1 VRDVGIARE
10 ELVLANIADT
20 RNYMRAV
27 HREGRIILDTASLPI
42 ESVLFDTGALS
53 ASYISKQYVDTH
65 REDLAPFIRQ
75 ARGAVRLAAQN
86 VVVPISEVLHL
97 TVVFTDDSGQEHR
110 AVEDYFV
117 LPGSSNS
124 MVVGLPSILSRYGKF
139 FLRMLESVMDEYDGE
154 PSHALSSVEGD
165 LHYPWSAPLDLEAP
179 EDLDTPLPCSFS
191 DALHFMEM
199 SYEDAKKEYFGQIDQ
214 HVSPAFRAAT
224 KVEELLRSDRGV
236 AAFIP
241 SNWEGIRMP
250 PLELKWKEGLPE
262 RMHPKARPVNPRLL
276 SDVKKEI
283 DRLRTYIYEPS
294 DSPIASCLVV
304 APKATAPFIRLCG
317 DYVAVN
323 KFIETGHYPIPHVQ
337 RALEKIC
344 RYKIFLDIDLVNAF
358 HQVPLHWLTSQ
369 RLSIQTPWGQF
380 APRFMPEGIAPATF
394 VLQETVSKI
403 FSEFDDWSIAIFDNL
418 LVLAD
423 TYEDAYKKLEKIIDK
438 CIEFNLYLKFSKTWL
453 GFERVHFFGYD
464 CTYQSYGLS
473 EQRKKTLNEYSPPR
487 TVKQMQSFLG
497 AALFFKS
504 FVPHY
509 SSLAAP
515 LSEMTKADTRWD
527 AQTWTPDRLKAFD
540 VFKAALQSSFSL
552 FYPDYSLVWV
562 LRTDA
567 SMEGVGMALFQVYHP
582 SPEAEP
588 QYQCIMFASQ
598 KFSKQ
603 ARNWTTIEQ
612 EAYGIYFAIL
622 NASYYLR
629 CKAFILET
637 DHANLMWMEASQVP
651 KVIRWRI
658 YCQSFNFVIRH
669 IKGKQN
675 LVADWLSRSHSEEEI
690 AEALHSDPPLIAS
703 LLAAA
708 ASEFEV
714 KENFG
719 DTQKPVTPDDALAM
733 VHGKRMGH
741 NGARRTWM
749 LLNEHFAGHRIPYS
763 TVEDFVSKCAV
774 CQKDRLGMTNTL
786 QPLYRTLKTA
796 DKRKM
801 VGVDTLTV
809 TPPDKWGNQYVIVVV
824 VHATKLV
831 ALYPTAGKG
840 AIDTATAL
848 FKFFSTYGVYEN
860 LISDP
865 GSDLMSEVVAQLTAW
880 FGIRHV
886 FSLVDRHES
895 NGVEGTNKSV
905 LRHLKAFVM
914 DERIADRWSSPDVIN
929 LIQYWLNAQVS
940 NETGLS
946 PFHAHFGTDDSTYLK
961 LPELLSESQTATEF
975 VRLLDDN
982 LRTLWDISCK
992 HQLKLLRKRVGDQDD
1007 ARQNQ
1012 FQPGDLVLFRR
1023 NTSAPLPSK
1032 LTMRFAGPFEVL
1044 SQSKN
1049 DVECRHLCVKTVHK
1063 FHVER
1068 LKLYVGTRAD
1078 AERVAQVDHDQ
1089 YEVAEILCYRGNP
1102 MIRQTMEFR
1111 IRFADGDERW
1121 VTWSKDL
1128 FDTTH
1133 YEHYC
1138 KSVPAL
1144 FPLIYQR
1151 AEAERRIAEI
1161 NALPITE
1168 VEPQQR
1174 FFLDLRQRGGA
1185 TWYNAIGLPD
1195 SAMLTYM
1202 LPCVYTRWVGKQHRK
1217 IKVECALT
1225 NEVFD
1230 FDHYTV
1236 RAYGSCMVIDPARM
1250 VLIDASLVKK
1260 YPKIASN

>member
-1 VRDVGIARE
+1 
-10 ELVLANIADT
+10 
-20 RNYMRAV
+20 M
-27 HREGRIILDTASLPI
+27 
-42 ESVLFDTGALS
+42 LFDTGALS
-53 ASYISKQYVDTH
+53 ASYISEQYVNSY
-65 REDLAPFIRQ
+65 REELAPFIRQ

-86 VVVPISEVLHL
+86 VVVPITEVLHL
-97 TVVFTDDSGQEHR
+97 TVVFTDDSGQDHR

-117 LPGSSNS
+117 LPGSSNN

-139 FLRMLESVMDEYDGE
+139 FIRMLESAMDEYEGP
-154 PSHALSSVEGD
+154 PSHALSSVDGH
-165 LHYPWSAPLDLEAP
+165 LLYPWSAPLDLEAP
-179 EDLDTPLPCSFS
+179 EDLDTPLPCSFT

-199 SYEDAKKEYFGQIDQ
+199 PYEDAKKEYFSLIDQ
-214 HVSPAFRAAT
+214 HVSPEFRAAT
-224 KVEELLRSDRGV
+224 KVEDLLRSEKGV
-236 AAFIP
+236 AAFVP

-262 RMHPKARPVNPRLL
+262 RMSPKARPVNPRLL
-276 SDVKKEI
+276 SHVQKEI
-283 DRLRTYIYEPS
+283 ERLRAYIYEPS

-317 DYVAVN
+317 DYVAIN
-323 KFIETGHYPIPHVQ
+323 KYIETGHFPIPHVQ
-337 RALEKIC
+337 RSLEKIC
-344 RYKIFLDIDLVNAF
+344 RHRLFLDIDLVNAF

-394 VLQETVSKI
+394 VLQETVSNI
-403 FSEFDDWSIAIFDNL
+403 FNEFSDWTIAIFDNL

-423 TYEDAYKKLEKIIDK
+423 DYDDAYKKLEKIIDK
-438 CIEFNLYLKFSKTWL
+438 CIEFNLYLKFSKSWL

-473 EQRKKTLNEYSPPR
+473 EQRKKTLMEYAPPR

-504 FVPHY
+504 FVPQY

-515 LSEMTKADTRWD
+515 LNEMTKLDARWD
-527 AQTWTPDRLKAFD
+527 AQTWTEERLKAFD
-540 VFKAALQSSFSL
+540 TFKAALLASFSL

-567 SMEGVGMALFQVYHP
+567 SMEGVGMALFQVYQP
-582 SPEAEP
+582 TPDAEP

-622 NASYYLR
+622 SVSYYVR
-629 CKAFILET
+629 CKSFILET

-675 LVADWLSRSHSEEEI
+675 LVADWLSRSHSEEDI
-690 AEALHSDPPLIAS
+690 AQALRSDPPLIAS

-708 ASEFEV
+708 VSDEKQDV
-714 KENFG
+714 LVDKG
-719 DTQKPVTPDDALAM
+719 SLTPDEILSR

-741 NGARRTWM
+741 NGARRTWL
-749 LLNEHFAGHRIPYS
+749 LLNEHCPGHRIPYHF
-763 TVEDFVSKCAV
+763 VEDFVSRCAV

-786 QPLYRTLKTA
+786 QPLYRTLKTV

-809 TPPDKWGNQYVIVVV
+809 TPADKWGNQYIIVVV

-831 ALYPTAGKG
+831 ALYPTVNKG

-914 DERIADRWSSPDVIN
+914 DERIADRWSAPDVIN

-946 PFHAHFGTDDSTYLK
+946 PFHAHFGTEDSTYLK
-961 LPELLSESQTATEF
+961 LPELLSESKTAHEF
-975 VRLLDDN
+975 VKLLDDN
-982 LRTLWDISCK
+982 LRTLWDISVK
-992 HQLKLLRKRVGDQDD
+992 HQLKLVLKRAGKDD
-1007 ARQNQ
+1007 PALQNQ

-1023 NTSAPLPSK
+1023 DTSAPLPSK
-1032 LTMRFAGPFEVL
+1032 LTMRFSGPFEVL
-1044 SQSKN
+1044 SQIKN
-1049 DVECRHLCVKTVHK
+1049 DVECRHLCMKTVHK

-1089 YEVAEILCYRGNP
+1089 YEVAEILYYRGNP
-1102 MIRQTMEFR
+1102 MLRQSMEFF

-1144 FPLIYQR
+1144 FPLIYHR
-1151 AEAERRIAEI
+1151 ADAARRIAEI
-1161 NALPITE
+1161 NAQPITE

-1185 TWYNAIGLPD
+1185 TWYSKIGLPQ
-1195 SAMLTYM
+1195 AEQLTYM
-1202 LPCVYTRWVGKQHRK
+1202 LPCIYTRWVGKNNRK

-1225 NEVFD
+1225 NEAFD

-1236 RAYGSCMVIDPARM
+1236 IAYGTCMVLDTTRM
-1250 VLIDASLVKK
+1250 VLIDKALCKK
-1260 YPKIASN
+1260 YPKIVSN

>member
-1 VRDVGIARE
+1 
-10 ELVLANIADT
+10 
-20 RNYMRAV
+20 MRSV
-27 HREGRIILDTASLPI
+27 HREGSIILDTSVLPI

-53 ASYISKQYVDTH
+53 ASYISKQFVDAH
-65 REDLAPFIRQ
+65 REELAPYIRP

-86 VVVPISEVLHL
+86 VVVPIAEVLHL
-97 TVVFTDDSGQEHR
+97 TVVFVDDSAQEHR
-110 AVEDYFV
+110 AVEDYYV
-117 LPGSSNS
+117 LPGSTNN
-124 MVVGLPSILSRYGKF
+124 MVVGLPSIISRYGKF
-139 FLRMLESVMDEYDGE
+139 FIRMLESAMDEYEGP
-154 PSHALSSVEGD
+154 PSHALSAVED
-165 LHYPWSAPLDLEAP
+165 APLKYPWSVPLDLDAP
-179 EDLDTPLPCSFS
+179 EDLNTPLPCSFT

-199 SYEDAKKEYFGQIDQ
+199 SYDDAKKEYFSLIDE
-214 HVSPAFRAAT
+214 HVSQEFRAAT
-224 KVEELLRSDRGV
+224 RVEELLKSDKGI
-236 AAFIP
+236 AAFVP
-241 SNWEGIRMP
+241 SNWEGIRME

-262 RMHPKARPVNPRLL
+262 RMSPKPRPVNPRLL
-276 SDVKKEI
+276 DNVKKEI
-283 DRLRTYIYEPS
+283 TRLRGYIYAPS

-304 APKATAPFIRLCG
+304 APKATAPWIRLCG
-317 DYVAVN
+317 DYVAIN
-323 KFIETGHYPIPHVQ
+323 QYIETGHYPIPHVQ
-337 RALEKIC
+337 RSLDKIC
-344 RYKIFLDIDLVNAF
+344 KHRIFLDIDLVNAF
-358 HQVPLHWLTSQ
+358 HQVPLAPLTSA

-394 VLQETVSKI
+394 VLQETISNI
-403 FSEFDDWSIAIFDNL
+403 FSGFADWTIAIFDNL

-423 TYEDAYKKLEKIIDK
+423 DFDDAYRKLELIIDK
-438 CIEFNLYLKFSKTWL
+438 CIEFNLYLKFSKSWL
-453 GFERVHFFGYD
+453 GFARVHFFGYD
-464 CTYQSYGLS
+464 CTYQSYSLS
-473 EQRKKTLNEYSPPR
+473 EKRRMALNEFPPPR

-515 LSEMTKADTRWD
+515 LNDMTKSDTRWD
-527 AQTWTPDRLKAFD
+527 DQTWTPERMKAFD
-540 VFKAALQSSFSL
+540 IFKSALLASFAL

-567 SMEGVGMALFQVYHP
+567 STEGVGMALFQVYQP
-582 SPEAEP
+582 TPDAEP

-612 EAYGIYFAIL
+612 EAYGVYFGVL
-622 NASYYLR
+622 SVSYYVR

-658 YCQSFNFVIRH
+658 YLQSFNFVIRH

-690 AEALHSDPPLIAS
+690 ALALHSDPPLVAS

-708 ASEFEV
+708 VYAQEPAQDAEEGVCATPEEV
-714 KENFG
+714 LGK
-719 DTQKPVTPDDALAM
+719 

-741 NGARRTWM
+741 HGARRTWM
-749 LLNEHFAGHRIPYS
+749 LLNEHFQGHHIPYRV
-763 TVEDFVSKCAV
+763 VEEFVSKCAV
-774 CQKDRLGMTNTL
+774 CQKDRLGMTATL
-786 QPLYRTLKTA
+786 KPVYRTLKTMV
-796 DKRKM
+796 KRKM

-809 TPPDKWGNQYVIVVV
+809 TPADKWGNQYITVIV

-831 ALYPTAGKG
+831 GLYPSANKG
-840 AIDTATAL
+840 AVDMATAL
-848 FKFFSTYGVYEN
+848 FQFFSTYGVYEN

-865 GSDLMSEVVAQLTAW
+865 GSDLMSDVVAQLTAW
-880 FGIRHV
+880 YGIRHV

-905 LRHLKAFVM
+905 LRYLKALVM
-914 DERIADRWSSPDVIN
+914 DERIADRWSAPDVLN
-929 LIQYWLNAQVS
+929 LVQYWLNSQV
-940 NETGLS
+940 NHETGLS
-946 PFHAHFGTDDSTYLK
+946 PFHAHFGTDDNTYLK
-961 LPELLSESQTATEF
+961 LPELLPESQVAHEF
-975 VRLLDDN
+975 
-982 LRTLWDISCK
+982 
-992 HQLKLLRKRVGDQDD
+992 LKLLNSNLRILWEVSVKLQTQIVAKRAGKDD
-1007 ARQNQ
+1007 PLKQNQ
-1012 FQPGDLVLFRR
+1012 YQPGDLVLFQRDT
-1023 NTSAPLPSK
+1023 TSPMPSK

-1044 SQSKN
+1044 SQNKN
-1049 DVECRHLCVKTVHK
+1049 DVECKHLCIKTVHK

-1068 LKLYVGTRAD
+1068 LKLYTGSRAE

-1089 YEVAEILCYRGNP
+1089 YEIAQILYYRGNP
-1102 MIRQTMEFR
+1102 MLRQSMEFF

-1133 YEHYC
+1133 YEHFC

-1144 FPLIYQR
+1144 FPLIYHR
-1151 AEAERRIAEI
+1151 EDALRRIAEI
-1161 NALPITE
+1161 NAQPITE
-1168 VEPQQR
+1168 VEPHQR

-1185 TWYNAIGLPD
+1185 AWYNAIGLPK
-1195 SAMLTYM
+1195 SEQLSYM
-1202 LPCVYTRWVGKQHRK
+1202 LPCVYTRWVGKNKRK

-1225 NEVFD
+1225 NEAFD

-1236 RAYGSCMVIDPARM
+1236 KAYGMCMTIDSARM
-1250 VLIDASLVKK
+1250 VLITEAMCKE
-1260 YPKIASN
+1260 YPKILSN

>member
-1 VRDVGIARE
+1 
-10 ELVLANIADT
+10 
-20 RNYMRAV
+20 MRAV
-27 HREGRIILDTASLPI
+27 HREGQIILDTSILPI

-65 REDLAPFIRQ
+65 REELAPFIRE
-75 ARGAVRLAAQN
+75 ARGSVRLAAQN
-86 VVVPISEVLHL
+86 VVVPITEVLHL
-97 TVVFTDDSGQEHR
+97 TVVFTDDCGQEHR
-110 AVEDYFV
+110 AVEDYYV

-139 FLRMLESVMDEYDGE
+139 FIRMLESVMDEYEGP
-154 PSHALSSVEGD
+154 PSHALSSVDGV
-165 LHYPWSAPLDLEAP
+165 LQYPWSAPLDLEAP
-179 EDLDTPLPCSFS
+179 EDLDTPLPCSFT

-199 SYEDAKKEYFGQIDQ
+199 SYEDAKKEFISQIDE
-214 HVSPAFRAAT
+214 HVSAEFRAAT
-224 KVEELLRSDRGV
+224 RVVELLLSEKGF

-241 SNWEGIRMP
+241 SNWNGIRMP
-250 PLELKWKEGLPE
+250 PLQLKWKEGLPE
-262 RMHPKARPVNPRLL
+262 RMSPKARPVNPRLM

-283 DRLRTYIYEPS
+283 DRLRAYIYEPS

-317 DYVAVN
+317 DYVAIN
-323 KFIETGHYPIPHVQ
+323 KYIETGHYPIPHVL

-344 RYKIFLDIDLVNAF
+344 RFRFFLDIDLVNAF
-358 HQVPLHWLTSQ
+358 HQVPLDWLTSQ
-369 RLSIQTPWGQF
+369 RLSIQTPYGQF

-394 VLQETVSKI
+394 VLQETISKI
-403 FSEFDDWSIAIFDNL
+403 FSEFDEWTIAIFDNL

-423 TYEDAYKKLEKIIDK
+423 DYDDAYKKLEKIIDK
-438 CIEFNLYLKFSKTWL
+438 CIEYNLYLKFSKSWL
-453 GFERVHFFGYD
+453 GFQRVHFFGYD

-473 EQRKKTLNEYSPPR
+473 EQRKKTLNEYAPPR

-509 SSLAAP
+509 STLAAP
-515 LSEMTKADTRWD
+515 LNEMTKIDARWD
-527 AQTWTPDRLKAFD
+527 AQTWTPERLTAFD
-540 VFKAALQSSFSL
+540 TFKAALQSSFSL

-567 SMEGVGMALFQVYHP
+567 SMEGVGMALFQVFHP
-582 SPEAEP
+582 TLDAEP

-612 EAYGIYFAIL
+612 EAYGIYFAVL
-622 NASYYLR
+622 QVSYYVR

-675 LVADWLSRSHSEEEI
+675 LVADWLSRSHSEEDI
-690 AEALHSDPPLIAS
+690 AKALHSDPPLIAS

-708 ASEFEV
+708 ASDYEV
-714 KENFG
+714 KG
-719 DTQKPVTPDDALAM
+719 KLDDTKVPLTPDDVISR

-741 NGARRTWM
+741 NGARRTWL
-749 LLNEHFAGHRIPYS
+749 LLNEHCPGHRIPYS
-763 TVEDFVSKCAV
+763 MVEDFVSRCAV
-774 CQKDRLGMTNTL
+774 CQKDRLGMTNNL
-786 QPLYRTLKTA
+786 QPQYRTLKTV

-809 TPPDKWGNQYVIVVV
+809 TPADRWGNQYIIVVV

-831 ALYPTAGKG
+831 GLYPTASKG

-895 NGVEGTNKSV
+895 NGVEGTNKSI

-914 DERIADRWSSPDVIN
+914 DERIADRWSAPDVIH

-940 NETGLS
+940 HETGLS
-946 PFHAHFGTDDSTYLK
+946 PFHAHFGSDDNTYLK
-961 LPELLSESQTATEF
+961 LPELLSESQTAHEF
-975 VRLLDDN
+975 VKLLDDN
-982 LRTLWDISCK
+982 LRTLWDISVK
-992 HQLKLLRKRVGDQDD
+992 HQLKLVLKRAGKENPLL
-1007 ARQNQ
+1007 QNQ

-1023 NTSAPLPSK
+1023 DTSSPLPSK
-1032 LTMRFAGPFEVL
+1032 LTMRFSGPFEVL
-1044 SQSKN
+1044 SQDKN
-1049 DVECRHLCVKTVHK
+1049 DVECKHLCVKTVHK
-1063 FHVER
+1063 FHVDR
-1068 LKLYVGTRAD
+1068 LKLYVGTRED

-1089 YEVAEILCYRGNP
+1089 YEVTEILCYRGNP
-1102 MIRQTMEFR
+1102 LLRQSMEFL

-1133 YEHYC
+1133 YEHFC

-1144 FPLIYQR
+1144 YPLIYNL
-1151 AEAERRIAEI
+1151 AEAKRRMAEI
-1161 NALPITE
+1161 NAQPITE

-1185 TWYNAIGLPD
+1185 AWYNSIGLPD
-1195 SAMLTYM
+1195 SAMKTYM
-1202 LPCVYTRWVGKQHRK
+1202 LPCVYTRWVGKSNRK

-1225 NEVFD
+1225 QEAFD
-1230 FDHYTV
+1230 FDHYNV
-1236 RAYGSCMVIDPARM
+1236 RAYGTCMVLDPARM